1 MKLKFS
7 KNGITY
13 SCPITQY
20 NNDEFF
26 ISNYFGDDAG
36 SLQMSVLNYSFKN
49 QIGSFKYSG
58 IKCKISTPL
67 DSYFLQNYDEHMI
80 KITSENFANNYYFI
94 SDIKTTST
102 GYTLSLFGDFEDF
115 GLSDVSCACEVYRY
129 KNNNMTIQEQNRNL
143 DNIEAE
149 INRSNFG
156 VIQNQTEIKCEGKT
170 SNTNEN
176 QVISS
181 SNKNNG
187 PQEISIQ
194 KENIF
199 VRIENIN
206 GEEKEVNL

>member
-1 MKLKFS
+1 
-7 KNGITY
+7 
-13 SCPITQY
+13 
-20 NNDEFF
+20 
-26 ISNYFGDDAG
+26 
-36 SLQMSVLNYSFKN
+36 
-49 QIGSFKYSG
+49 
-58 IKCKISTPL
+58 
-67 DSYFLQNYDEHMI
+67 
-80 KITSENFANNYYFI
+80 
-94 SDIKTTST
+94 
-102 GYTLSLFGDFEDF
+102 
-115 GLSDVSCACEVYRY
+115 
-129 KNNNMTIQEQNRNL
+129 MTIQEQNRNL